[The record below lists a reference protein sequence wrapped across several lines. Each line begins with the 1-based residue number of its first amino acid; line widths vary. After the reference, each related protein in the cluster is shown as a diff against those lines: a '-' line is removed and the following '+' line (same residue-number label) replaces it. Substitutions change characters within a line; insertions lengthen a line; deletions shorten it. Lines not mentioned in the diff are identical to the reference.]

1 MEYEVPTTPHTD
13 KVTRLDKPLNLC
25 GCLQECEAMV
35 LRSIICPVDGD
46 LKTPKRLHVDPA
58 YTGCQ
63 EHRKPNQQAHSS
75 HYRYPLEVG
84 VVFQKAVETPFNLFV
99 NICIAKHKVPVTPS
113 KVMPHTVV
121 GTATHPLAS
130 E

>member
-1 MEYEVPTTPHTD
+1 
-13 KVTRLDKPLNLC
+13 
-25 GCLQECEAMV
+25 MV
-35 LRSIICPVDGD
+35 LRSIICPVDGG
-46 LKTPKRLHVDPA
+46 LGAPKRLRVDPA

-63 EHRKPNQQAHSS
+63 EHRNPNEQAHSS

-84 VVFQKAVETPFNLFV
+84 VVFQKAVETPFNLSV
-99 NICIAKHKVPVTPS
+99 NICIAKHKVPVTPF